1 MIPAKPNMGYSN
13 KDAGYALIKV
23 LEKQVAQLR
32 RKVITWNDVKKG
44 MPEFNKGVLVFIPEE
59 DNHITSGMWDISE
72 NWVLLDE
79 YRTPESEVTHW
90 AYLPEPP
97 KIKDI

>member
-1 MIPAKPNMGYSN
+1 MIPAKPNMGYVTRN
-13 KDAGYALIKV
+13 NDKAIIAALQ
-23 LEKQVAQLR
+23 KQVAQLK
-32 RKVITWNDVKKG
+32 RKVVIWNDVEKG